1 MNPDDYCINRN
12 AIIENI
18 VTRVSVRS
26 YDRTRPIEPATV
38 ETLLRAAMSAPTAVN
53 RRPWAFV
60 VVNDPQLLSRLA
72 AALPYAKM
80 AAQAPMAIV
89 VCGDSTRFLAGDDAT
104 LWVQDLSAASENLLL
119 AAMPAASEPCGHPS
133 IPTPTDSRPWPTYSR
148 CPSPLSHSTSSR
160 SAILICPT
168 PRWTNGIRPASITTA
183 GEAPPERPHLI
194 AAFATVAFLFS
205 LWISKFFTLISSS
218 IEKNVEK
225 TA

>member
-89 VCGDSTRFLAGDDAT
+89 VCGDLTRFLAGDDAT

-119 AAMPAASEPCGHPS
+119 AAHACGLGAVWTSLYPHTDRQQAVADILALPVTAVPFNLIPLGYPHMPHAPLDKWD
-133 IPTPTDSRPWPTYSR
+133 PTRIHYN
-148 CPSPLSHSTSSR
+148 
-160 SAILICPT
+160 
-168 PRWTNGIRPASITTA
+168 RW
-183 GEAPPERPHLI
+183 
-194 AAFATVAFLFS
+194 
-205 LWISKFFTLISSS
+205 
-218 IEKNVEK
+218 
-225 TA
+225 